1 MNPDEIKA
9 TVDAALIREFE
20 LPAERLV
27 PAARLVED
35 LELDSLDSVDLI
47 AAMEKAFK
55 VKCPEVEARQLRTV
69 GDIHAF
75 VGRLLAARAGTAARV
90 A

>member
-1 MNPDEIKA
+1 MMTDE
-9 TVDAALIREFE
+9 VSAAVNAAIAKEFE
-20 LPAERLV
+20 LDLDRLV
-27 PAARLVED
+27 PSAHLVDD

-47 AAMEKAFK
+47 AAMERTFK
-55 VKCPEVEARQLRTV
+55 VKCPEAEARQLRTV

-75 VGRLLAARAGTAARV
+75 VGRLLATAPSAARV